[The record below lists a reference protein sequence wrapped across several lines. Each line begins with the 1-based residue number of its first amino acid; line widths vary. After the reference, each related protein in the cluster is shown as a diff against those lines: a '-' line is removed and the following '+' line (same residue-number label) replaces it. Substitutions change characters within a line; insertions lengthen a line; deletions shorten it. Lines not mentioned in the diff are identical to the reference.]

1 MPYRSAVLFFSLF
14 MLAAGVA
21 HADGIQST
29 EIAGTAF
36 RVILKSGR
44 ELGPKE
50 LVGAVIRLD
59 LEGAGERAV
68 RIDEVTPDP
77 RDKDGEVLLYKTS
90 MRDESTGEWGDTCG
104 PDPDGKHLAFPL
116 QGKWDITGHR
126 ISETGLTLACT
137 GGALGKCVRL
147 GYKPWKTAKDGTPL
161 LRYHEAC
168 VHLIRADYCGNDNAT
183 TVTGTPI
190 DTFDVLG
197 IQQPE
202 EDGMRFEAAWN
213 EHGAVCVAHPRI
225 PQNMTLEKLALTC
238 PRLAG
243 HLGEQACSEDAA
255 KKSGDAILFNR
266 SH

>member
-1 MPYRSAVLFFSLF
+1 MPYRSAVLFLSLF

-21 HADGIQST
+21 RADGIQST

-59 LEGAGERAV
+59 LEGAGGRAV
-68 RIDEVTPDP
+68 RIDEVAPDP

-225 PQNMTLEKLALTC
+225 PQNVTLEKLALTC